1 MDNNVVVVL
10 AIALTGLQNV
20 IAILKER
27 RIMALPTF
35 SRWSDKN
42 VWEFIQKLE
51 IVFLTNQITNNRKF
65 HIEVSCL
72 IGITTN

>member
-42 VWEFIQKLE
+42 V
-51 IVFLTNQITNNRKF
+51 
-65 HIEVSCL
+65 
-72 IGITTN
+72 